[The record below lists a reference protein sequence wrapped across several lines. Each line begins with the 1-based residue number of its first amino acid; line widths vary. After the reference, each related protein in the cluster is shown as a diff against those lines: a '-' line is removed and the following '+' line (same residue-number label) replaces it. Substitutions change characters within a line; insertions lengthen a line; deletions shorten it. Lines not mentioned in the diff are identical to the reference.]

1 MRSAK
6 MIFLSLVALLL
17 ASNFAIAENS
27 TKTNGYTIH
36 HNAFLS
42 NELSPEMASRYN
54 IRRSPNR
61 AIINISIIKDAP
73 GTTGTPVTAK
83 VKVTSQ
89 NLRGQIRTIPVREIK
104 EENAVYYIGEF
115 LVENQESV
123 TISIEALPSGETKPL
138 HASLKQQ
145 FFTR

>member
-1 MRSAK
+1 MRRTK
-6 MIFLSLVALLL
+6 LIFLSLVALLL
-17 ASNFAIAENS
+17 ASSLAPAENS
-27 TKTNGYTIH
+27 TKADGYTIH

-54 IRRSPNR
+54 IRRSSNR
-61 AIINISIIKDAP
+61 AIINISIIKDVP
-73 GTTGTPVTAK
+73 GTTGTPVTAR
-83 VKVTSQ
+83 VKVMAR
-89 NLRGQIRTIPVREIK
+89 NLRGQVRTIPVREIK

-123 TISIEALPSGETKPL
+123 TITIEAVPSGENKPL

>member
-1 MRSAK
+1 MQK
-6 MIFLSLVALLL
+6 MKLIFLSLAVMLLTSGS
-17 ASNFAIAENS
+17 AVAENS
-27 TKTNGYTIH
+27 TKADGYTIH

-42 NELSPEMASRYN
+42 SELAPDMASRYN

-61 AIINISIIKDAP
+61 AVINISIIKDVP
-73 GTTGTPVTAK
+73 NTTGKAVTAQ
-83 VKVTSQ
+83 VKVMSH
-89 NLRGQIRTIPVREIK
+89 NLRGQVRNIPVREIK
-104 EENAVYYIGEF
+104 EQNAVYYIGEF

-123 TISIEALPSGETKPL
+123 TFTIEAIPSGTSKVL

>member
-1 MRSAK
+1 MLK
-6 MIFLSLVALLL
+6 IKLIFLSLISLLL
-17 ASNFAIAENS
+17 ASSFTLAENS
-27 TKTNGYTIH
+27 TRVGGYTIH

-61 AIINISIIKDAP
+61 ALINISIIKDVP
-73 GTTGTPVTAK
+73 GTTGTPVTAR
-83 VKVTSQ
+83 VKVTSR
-89 NLRGQIRTIPVREIK
+89 NLRGQVRTIPVREIK
-104 EENAVYYIGEF
+104 EDKAVYYIGEF

-123 TISIEALPSGETKPL
+123 TFTIEATPSGESRML

>member
-1 MRSAK
+1 MLKTRL
-6 MIFLSLVALLL
+6 IFLSLLALILSSGFVL
-17 ASNFAIAENS
+17 AENS
-27 TKTNGYTIH
+27 TRIGGYTIH

-61 AIINISIIKDAP
+61 ALINISIIRNVP
-73 GTTGTPVTAK
+73 GTTGTPVTAQ
-83 VKVTSQ
+83 VKVTSH
-89 NLRGQIRTIPVREIK
+89 NLRGQVRTIPVREIK
-104 EENAVYYIGEF
+104 EQGAVYYIGEF

-123 TISIEALPSGETKPL
+123 TFSIEAIPNGETRVL

>member
-1 MRSAK
+1 MRRVK
-6 MIFLSLVALLL
+6 LIFLSLVALLL
-17 ASNFAIAENS
+17 ASSFAAAENS
-27 TKTNGYTIH
+27 TKADGYTIH

-61 AIINISIIKDAP
+61 AIINISIIKDVP
-73 GTTGTPVTAK
+73 GTTGTPVTAR
-83 VKVTSQ
+83 VKVMSR
-89 NLRGQIRTIPVREIK
+89 NLRGQVRTIPVREIK

-123 TISIEALPSGETKPL
+123 TITIEALPSGENKPL

>member
-1 MRSAK
+1 MRNIK
-6 MIFLSLVALLL
+6 PIFLSFVTLLL
-17 ASNFAIAENS
+17 ASNFATAENS
-27 TKTNGYTIH
+27 TKADGYTIH

-61 AIINISIIKDAP
+61 AIINISIIKDVP

-83 VKVTSQ
+83 VKVTAK

-104 EENAVYYIGEF
+104 EQNAVYYIGEF
-115 LVENQESV
+115 LVENQETA
-123 TISIEALPSGETKPL
+123 TISIEAVPSGDNKTL